1 MWKYGGWVEA
11 NKRNILAGTLRWQL
25 YQNSQYSAPSK
36 WPILKRD
43 SQFSQSRVKFKQLDR
58 TSRRM
63 KILAGVIFHH
73 HSFWGSTHLSFGRE
87 RFCVSL
93 SVSAMRIGI
102 PGVEEAGECVS
113 FHQPWQWPRFL
124 ATPHFSAKSSCSSS
138 FLWGILSQILVNI
151 KLDCFSRKWYRM
163 KSSPLNFLSVT
174 ANPCSQT
181 LYHQKNAETE
191 IHANC
196 LFSFSW

>member
-1 MWKYGGWVEA
+1 MKIRWVGGGKQKEYF
-11 NKRNILAGTLRWQL
+11 GGD
-25 YQNSQYSAPSK
+25 SALTALSK
-36 WPILKRD
+36 QPILSSIKMAD
-43 SQFSQSRVKFKQLDR
+43 TQEGFSILTILKFKQLDR

-63 KILAGVIFHH
+63 EILAGVIFHH
-73 HSFWGSTHLSFGRE
+73 HSFWGSSHLSFGRE

-138 FLWGILSQILVNI
+138 FLWGILSQMLVNI
-151 KLDCFSRKWYRM
+151 KQDCFSRKWYRM

-181 LYHQKNAETE
+181 LYHQQNAETE

-196 LFSFSW
+196 LFSFS